1 MQKKLYLCKLYTE
14 YKLITKMATVVK
26 QKYSAPPSMTVVEI
40 KGDSV
45 LCAST
50 NQMTWYFMLEGT
62 DANGSLLD
70 GGAL

>member
-1 MQKKLYLCKLYTE
+1 
-14 YKLITKMATVVK
+14 MATVVK

>member
-1 MQKKLYLCKLYTE
+1 MVT
-14 YKLITKMATVVK
+14 AVK
-26 QKYSAPPSMTVVEI
+26 QKYSAPPSMIVIKI

-50 NQMTWYFMLEGT
+50 NQMTWYFMLEGA
-62 DANGSLLD
+62 DANGALID

>member
-1 MQKKLYLCKLYTE
+1 MVT
-14 YKLITKMATVVK
+14 AVK
-26 QKYSAPPSMTVVEI
+26 QKYSAPPSMIVIEI

-50 NQMTWYFMLEGT
+50 NQLTWHFMLEGT
-62 DANGSLLD
+62 DSNGTLID